1 MPLAAVTGHYS
12 RHCAAP
18 HGPLTSQ
25 LGLSLLISL
34 KVTDQEGR
42 MEAQTSSELGH
53 PSLEG
58 VIAPGHQAGRSTAG
72 WRTVTGPRRG
82 LDLAPPCLS

>member
-1 MPLAAVTGHYS
+1 MLADSAHLRSNQQKHRQDAVTV
-12 RHCAAP
+12 P

-25 LGLSLLISL
+25 LGPSLPISL

-42 MEAQTSSELGH
+42 TEAALASSEQSH

-58 VIAPGHQAGRSTAG
+58 VMAPGHQAGRSTAG
-72 WRTVTGPRRG
+72 WRRVTGPRRG
-82 LDLAPPCLS
+82 A